1 MDQKKFSQ
9 AGLETEFV
17 GEAQHDP
24 CAISSVQE
32 GKVQLLYISPESLL
46 RPQTCACAH
55 TTVNNALCN
64 SIPRMPRLRVRVG
77 PAPRPSLRFSR
88 F

>member
-1 MDQKKFSQ
+1 MVD
-9 AGLETEFV
+9 
-17 GEAQHDP
+17 EAH
-24 CAISSVQE
+24 CVKHIIM
-32 GKVQLLYISPESLL
+32 LYL
-46 RPQTCACAH
+46 RAAQPQTRACVH

-64 SIPRMPRLRVRVG
+64 CIPRMPRIRVRVG